1 LVSTGVRNVRTGNK
15 NRFRLQDVDCD
26 QESFVIPEQPI
37 DVPRDALDTAAELR
51 SRLNAAATGPYTVGV
66 GLKQTGG
73 EYTDQIAIFVYVQKK
88 RAAKDVPEVERV
100 PADFGGYVTDVVEAR
115 PTLLDDQARHD
126 PLRGG
131 IQISKEHTADD
142 GIFAPATG
150 TAGAIVRS
158 RATGESLLLTCAHVV
173 KLSDFNVYQPGQ
185 LFATPFTDIVGT
197 VLGLRNEFN
206 PLLLDCAV
214 IDLNGS
220 RAVQTT
226 IEDIG
231 AVQGVSTQLPALGEP
246 VKKRG
251 VRTLLTH
258 GFVVRLISSAFLP
271 AIDQFE
277 ISGGVPFVTLFAG
290 KGDSGSVV
298 LNSSNQVIG
307 LLYATPDQDL
317 GPGLGSR
324 GLAMPIHNVQ
334 EALQVD
340 VAF

>member
-1 LVSTGVRNVRTGNK
+1 
-15 NRFRLQDVDCD
+15 
-26 QESFVIPEQPI
+26 VIPEQPI
-37 DVPRDALDTAAELR
+37 DVPQDALDTAAELR
-51 SRLNAAATGPYTVGV
+51 NRLNAAAPGRYTVGV

-73 EYTDQIAIFVYVQKK
+73 EYTDQVAIFVYVQEK
-88 RAAKDVPEVERV
+88 RPAEDVPEVELV
-100 PADFGGYVTDVVEAR
+100 PPEFGGYVTDVVEAQ
-115 PTLLDDQARHD
+115 PTLIDDKSRYD

-142 GIFAPATG
+142 GIFFPGTG
-150 TAGAIVRS
+150 TLGAIVRS
-158 RATGESLLLTCAHVV
+158 RDTGESLLLTCAHVV

-185 LFATPFTDIVGT
+185 SFTTPFTDIVGT
-197 VLGLRNEFN
+197 VLGLRDESN

-220 RAVQTT
+220 RGIQVA

-231 AVQGVSTQLPALGEP
+231 AVQGVSTQLPALGEV

-251 VRTLLTH
+251 ARTLLTQ
-258 GFVVRLISSAFLP
+258 GFVVRLIVSPFVP

-277 ISGGVPFVTLFAG
+277 ISGGVPLVTLFAG

-298 LNSSNQVIG
+298 LNANNEVIG
-307 LLYATPDQDL
+307 LLYAIPIEDL
-317 GPGLGSR
+317 GDGLGSA

-340 VAF
+340 IAI

>member
-1 LVSTGVRNVRTGNK
+1 ML
-15 NRFRLQDVDCD
+15 
-26 QESFVIPEQPI
+26 PEQPI
-37 DVPRDALDTAAELR
+37 DVPQDALETAFELR
-51 SRLNAAATGPYTVGV
+51 DRLNAAAPGTYKVGV
-66 GLKQTGG
+66 GLKQTRG

-88 RAAKDVPEVERV
+88 RPAEDVPKVELV
-100 PADFGGYVTDVVEAR
+100 PPEFGGFVTDVVEAR
-115 PTLLDDQARHD
+115 PILIDDQTRYD

-131 IQISKEHTADD
+131 IQISKEHTVHD
-142 GIFAPATG
+142 GIFAPPAG
-150 TAGAIVRS
+150 TLGAIVRS
-158 RATGESLLLTCAHVV
+158 RGTGEAQLLTCAHVV
-173 KLSDFNVYQPGQ
+173 KFSDFNIYQPGQ

-197 VLGLRNEFN
+197 VLALRNEFN
-206 PLLLDCAV
+206 PQLLDCAV

-220 RAVQTT
+220 RNIQTT

-231 AVQGVSTQLPALGEP
+231 AVQGVSTQMPALGEV

-258 GFVVRLISSAFLP
+258 GFVVRLVSSPFVP
-271 AIDQFE
+271 AIDHFE

-298 LNSSNQVIG
+298 LNASNQVIG
-307 LLYATPDQDL
+307 LLYAIPDEDL

-340 VAF
+340 IAM